1 MLNPLNM
8 IQGVSMGLS
17 LVAGLINK
25 IDRSVNSS
33 EHNFKKDLHG
43 LLKATIGEQTANK
56 IKDFLNTG
64 NDQGIGDRLR
74 ALMSSGLIPS
84 SMVPQIAQLAGQ
96 NGVPQSSVDQNALRR
111 PMDASE
117 VARTIGE
124 DRARK
129 LGLSDFY
136 KDAMANH
143 EIGRAAYKELLLQKM
158 RPN

>member
-1 MLNPLNM
+1 
-8 IQGVSMGLS
+8 MGLA
-17 LVAGLINK
+17 LVAGLIKK

-33 EHNFKKDLHG
+33 EHNFKKDLYS
-43 LLKATIGEQTANK
+43 LLKATTGERAANK
-56 IKDFLNTG
+56 IKDFLDTG
-64 NDQGIGDRLR
+64 KDQGLGDRLR
-74 ALMSSGLIPS
+74 SLVSLGLIPP
-84 SMVPQIAQLAGQ
+84 SMVPQIAKLAVQ
-96 NGVPQSSVDQNALRR
+96 NGVPQSSINQNALHR

-124 DRARK
+124 DLARK

-143 EIGRAAYKELLLQKM
+143 EVGRAAYKDLLLQKM